1 MGRTRVTGKV
11 EPIVKKWLSKDEAKS
26 YIGCSDDF
34 LRTLREKA
42 LISFSQFYAETENRN
57 PVPANHSE

>member
-34 LRTLREKA
+34 LRTLRKKD
-42 LISFSQFYAETENRN
+42 LLSFSTF
-57 PVPANHSE
+57 

>member
-1 MGRTRVTGKV
+1 MLNAKNNTAMGRTRVTGKV

-42 LISFSQFYAETENRN
+42 LVSFGTLHNI
-57 PVPANHSE
+57 V

>member
-26 YIGCSDDF
+26 YIDLSSG
-34 LRTLREKA
+34 
-42 LISFSQFYAETENRN
+42 
-57 PVPANHSE
+57 

>member
-34 LRTLREKA
+34 FENVTGK
-42 LISFSQFYAETENRN
+42 SSHFFFSIWKNDL
-57 PVPANHSE
+57 V